1 MALVSFNSPLATVRP
16 PIFSPE
22 QGGKKNTNKQRKLLK
37 SILNALFHTAS
48 FFFPHLHHT
57 INFPLFHFCS
67 SYCTINFRCYRPWF
81 IQWMED
87 TEHCGNIPEKNK
99 KINTVKI
106 WIYTHT
112 SETSFITVSP
122 TDCSFSP
129 FSTLNQN
136 TINEITLNTSHFHA
150 YVPYCRILHKTP
162 CRACNLFL
170 WHYFETG

>member
-1 MALVSFNSPLATVRP
+1 
-16 PIFSPE
+16 
-22 QGGKKNTNKQRKLLK
+22 
-37 SILNALFHTAS
+37 
-48 FFFPHLHHT
+48 
-57 INFPLFHFCS
+57 
-67 SYCTINFRCYRPWF
+67 
-81 IQWMED
+81 MED

-136 TINEITLNTSHFHA
+136 TVNEMIFKHMYDIAECFIKLLAEHAIYFFDITLRQGNYWGLIFFRTAFKFIFAVKSKYLSINFPCGNNIRQLHCFQWARFVFGSLLFFSCAFQTS
-150 YVPYCRILHKTP
+150 
-162 CRACNLFL
+162 
-170 WHYFETG
+170 